1 MSGQLEEA
9 RAQGPTVD
17 SDVAI
22 VRVETLS
29 VDYLDRRK
37 WVNVVNQVSF
47 EIGRGESFGLA
58 GESGCGKSTTAYA
71 LFGYARAGSRVREG
85 RVLFGGQDLLSL
97 REHQLRSIRGS
108 EIGIVL
114 QDPASSLTPSMRV
127 GRQVI
132 ETLEAHGATSSR
144 RDAERQTLVLFEEV
158 GLPNPREML
167 RRYPHELS
175 GGQQQRVVIALAL
188 SCRPRLLVLDEP
200 TTALDVTTQARILR
214 LLDRLKSGYGI
225 SMLYVTH
232 DLGVIA
238 QVCDRVAIMYAGELI
253 EVAPTRA
260 LFSRP
265 RHPYTRGLLAAVP
278 RFDRDGDSTPGL
290 RGLLR
295 RDEMPDGCR
304 FAPRC
309 HHARIECSLNRQ
321 VLDPVGPD
329 HQVACWRHESIGS

>member
-1 MSGQLEEA
+1 MS
-9 RAQGPTVD
+9 AQPLVGADEPHVDGSEPT
-17 SDVAI
+17 
-22 VRVETLS
+22 VRVENLS
-29 VDYLDRRK
+29 VDYLDRRE

-47 EIGRGESFGLA
+47 EIGRGESLGLA

-71 LFGYARAGSRVREG
+71 LFGYTRAGSRIREG
-85 RVLFGGQDLLSL
+85 TVSFDDHDLLSL
-97 REHQLRSIRGS
+97 SEHRLRYIRGS

-132 ETLEAHGATSSR
+132 ETLEAHGAASSR
-144 RDAERQTLVLFEEV
+144 RDAEEQTVALFEQV
-158 GLPNPREML
+158 GLPQPQEML
-167 RRYPHELS
+167 DRYPHELS

-200 TTALDVTTQARILR
+200 TTGLDVTTQARILR
-214 LLDRLKSGYGI
+214 LLDRLKTESGL

-238 QVCDRVAIMYAGELI
+238 QVCDRVAIMYAGDLV
-253 EVAPTRA
+253 EVAPTEA
-260 LFSRP
+260 LFSYP

-278 RFDRDGDSTPGL
+278 RLEHHDGSRGGL

-295 RDEMPDGCR
+295 RDLLPDGCP

-309 HHARIECSLNRQ
+309 DHALPQCETDRQ
-321 VLDPVGPD
+321 TLEPAAPG
-329 HQVACWRHESIGS
+329 HEVACWRWKEIGS